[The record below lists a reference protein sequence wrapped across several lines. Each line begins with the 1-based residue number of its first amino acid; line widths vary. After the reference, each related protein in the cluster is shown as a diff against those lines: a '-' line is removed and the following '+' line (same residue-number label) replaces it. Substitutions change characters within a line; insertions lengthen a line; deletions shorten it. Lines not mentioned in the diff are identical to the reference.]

1 MKKLLPIS
9 RIFLVFIVLFF
20 LSLPRVYADTP
31 TPVPTVT
38 LAPTS
43 ALPIPTP
50 TPVVPVAGAAVSS
63 GDTCAVG
70 TWCEDPNVT
79 FTGKLATRA
88 NDFLNF
94 SLFNYNWAFVAP
106 GQTNP
111 LEGFWFTIVTQVVTP
126 FFLLAILIGAFILVM
141 TRGRNLTIKQFI
153 PRFILVAI
161 FVVLSYAV
169 LRLSYQLADIIQ
181 GFFLNARGKLIDAT
195 DLLNISFDYK
205 TFTGLRMGGQAF
217 DESAF
222 ISLLLIK
229 LTTVTYFVM
238 SGILLVRKII
248 LWFFIALSPIFPLLL
263 LYNPVRNTA
272 KIWFGE
278 FLRWLLYAP
287 LFAILL
293 SGLVA
298 MWASPVVGIPLNF
311 NDFKEA
317 KAGTVIYPSAINIL
331 IGGPGQ
337 IVSLT
342 NNVNTPDT
350 FAQYM
355 VALLMLWAVI
365 ILPFVLLQIFL
376 NYVNNYNFAENKMV
390 QQVLNSTLL
399 RNRPAPAPVTPST
412 SPPPATT
419 GLARA
424 LPFANKT
431 YVTEAAT
438 ATTGLARAIPTQT
451 TNQTFNNISNRFSTP
466 VSQMNMSSMPNN
478 AEVLRL
484 ANLFVPT
491 LRDIARYET
500 STHTSDI
507 RSHQEVTQFKETLER
522 IANPSTITSSTEK
535 ERFSSLREQL
545 VQEKEKGNPI
555 ATAVLSAS
563 NITNTNT
570 NTHQVSAGAQPGQ
583 PIAGQVGQE
592 QKKIVDTNAAFP
604 VVNRVQAV
612 NLDDYEAVKKMWT
625 ENYQKLDPPKEHGI
639 VKDRKAW
646 VKEDIANINNVISLL
661 TSTDQKAKKE
671 GMDKVA
677 NILPF
682 LLIGGFSQTEVIA
695 YLKSKLEA
703 AKSVDADL
711 SAKDEEEATTLD
723 AEHKK
728 TEEEK
733 TMHMTAEEQTSP
745 QEQPTAPTDE
755 KNNNTV

>member
-1 MKKLLPIS
+1 MKKFLPIS
-9 RIFLVFIVLFF
+9 RFLLIFLALLF
-20 LSLPRVYADTP
+20 LSLSIVHAQTP
-31 TPVPTVT
+31 TLGPTIAPTAALPTV
-38 LAPTS
+38 APAVS
-43 ALPIPTP
+43 PTP
-50 TPVVPVAGAAVSS
+50 ASAVTVGSGAVSS
-63 GDTCAVG
+63 GDTCTPGV
-70 TWCEDPNVT
+70 WCEDPNVT

-111 LEGFWFTIVTQVVTP
+111 LEGFWFTIVSQVVTP

-169 LRLSYQLADIIQ
+169 LRLCYQLADIIQ
-181 GFFLNARGKLIDAT
+181 GFFFNAQGKLISAA

-205 TFTGLRMGGQAF
+205 TFTGLRMGGQVF

-238 SGILLVRKII
+238 SGVLLVRKII

-272 KIWFGE
+272 KMWFGE

-311 NDFKEA
+311 DEFKQA

-342 NNVNTPDT
+342 NNVNTSAT
-350 FAQYM
+350 FAQYV

-376 NYVNNYNFAENKMV
+376 NYVSNYNFAENKMV
-390 QQVLNSTLL
+390 QQVLNATLL

-431 YVTEAAT
+431 YVTEQAP

-451 TNQTFNNISNRFSTP
+451 TNQTFTNISNRFATP

-491 LRDIARYET
+491 LRDVARYET
-500 STHTSDI
+500 ATHTSDI
-507 RSHQEVTQFKETLER
+507 RSHTEVTQFKETLER
-522 IANPSTITSSTEK
+522 IANPTTITSSTEK
-535 ERFSSLREQL
+535 ERFSALREQL
-545 VQEKEKGNPI
+545 VKEKEKGNPI

-570 NTHQVSAGAQPGQ
+570 NQSTAGP
-583 PIAGQVGQE
+583 VTQE
-592 QKKIVDTNAAFP
+592 QKKIIDTTAAFP

-625 ENYQKLDPPKEHGI
+625 ENYQKLDPPKENG
-639 VKDRKAW
+639 VLKDRKAW

-661 TSTDQKAKKE
+661 TSQDPKAKKE

-682 LLIGGFSQTEVIA
+682 LLIGGFSQTEVVA

-703 AKSVDADL
+703 AKSVDAEL

-733 TMHMTAEEQTSP
+733 TMHMTAEEQTP
-745 QEQPTAPTDE
+745 QQDQPNPTTDE
-755 KNNNTV
+755 NNNAV

>member
-1 MKKLLPIS
+1 MKKFLPIY
-9 RIFLVFIVLFF
+9 RLLLILLIVFF
-20 LSLPRVYADTP
+20 LSLSQVSAQAPTAALPTVAPAASP
-31 TPVPTVT
+31 TP
-38 LAPTS
+38 AS
-43 ALPIPTP
+43 A
-50 TPVVPVAGAAVSS
+50 VAVGSGAVSS
-63 GDTCAVG
+63 GDTCAAG

-79 FTGKLATRA
+79 FSGKLATRA

-94 SLFNYNWAFVAP
+94 SLFNYNWSFVAP

-111 LEGFWFTIVTQVVTP
+111 LEGFWFTIVSQVVTP
-126 FFLLAILIGAFILVM
+126 FFLLVILIGAFILVM

-169 LRLSYQLADIIQ
+169 LRLCYQLADIIQ
-181 GFFLNARGKLIDAT
+181 GFFLNARGKLIDAS

-238 SGILLVRKII
+238 SGMLLVRKII

-311 NDFKEA
+311 DEFKAA

-342 NNVNTPDT
+342 NNVNTPQT
-350 FAQYM
+350 FAQYV

-376 NYVNNYNFAENKMV
+376 NYVNNYNFGENKMV
-390 QQVLNSTLL
+390 QQILNSTLL

-431 YVTEAAT
+431 YVTEQAR

-451 TNQTFNNISNRFSTP
+451 TNQTFNNISNRFATP

-491 LRDIARYET
+491 LRDVARYET
-500 STHTSDI
+500 ATHTSDI

-535 ERFSSLREQL
+535 ERFSALREQL

-555 ATAVLSAS
+555 ATAVLTAS
-563 NITNTNT
+563 NITNTG
-570 NTHQVSAGAQPGQ
+570 QVSTVAQPGQ
-583 PIAGQVGQE
+583 PVAGQVGHA
-592 QKKIVDTNAAFP
+592 VFP
-604 VVNRVQAV
+604 VINRVQAV

-625 ENYQKLDPPKEHGI
+625 ENYQKLDPPKENGI

-661 TSTDQKAKKE
+661 TSQDPKAKKE

-682 LLIGGFSQTEVIA
+682 LLIGGFSQTEVVA

-703 AKSVDADL
+703 AKSVDAEL
-711 SAKDEEEATTLD
+711 TTKDEEEATTVD

-733 TMHMTAEEQTSP
+733 AMHMTAEEQTPPS
-745 QEQPTAPTDE
+745 DE
-755 KNNNTV
+755 NKNTV